1 MASLQFFIR
10 CPELIASDK
19 KGVPKLNHITDEN
32 DKLPFEVPELDLAP
46 LNLKL
51 KEKATALGEYS
62 DGSIIWRI
70 NFDKFDEEL
79 R

>member
-1 MASLQFFIR
+1 MARLQFFIR
-10 CPELIASDK
+10 CPDLIASDTV
-19 KGVPKLNHITDEN
+19 GVPKFNHITDEN
-32 DKLPFEVPELDLAP
+32 DKLPFEVPKLDLAP

-62 DGSIIWRI
+62 DDSIIWKV
-70 NFDKFDEEL
+70 NFDKFDEES